1 MLQSYARLL
10 LLLFSCF
17 CHFQVMA
24 VTTTP
29 LTAILGQSTRQV
41 GGFITIAVMGA
52 IGIYLK

>member
-1 MLQSYARLL
+1 
-10 LLLFSCF
+10 
-17 CHFQVMA
+17 MA
-24 VTTTP
+24 VMTTP